1 MVTAHMLA
9 LGGTVESADEGRKL
23 AEKCLASGA
32 AWEKFKTLI
41 QVQGGDI
48 SFLENP
54 DRLPTAPLIEP
65 IASPRG
71 GYLSKIDARTVG
83 ETSVD
88 LGAGRATKSD
98 TIDHAV
104 GIEVLHNMGDYVE
117 QGQPVY
123 IVHANSKEHLEAAKE
138 RLLTAL
144 AWSDKPVEPL
154 PLFYEVV
161 GEK

>member
-1 MVTAHMLA
+1 M
-9 LGGTVESADEGRKL
+9 
-23 AEKCLASGA
+23 
-32 AWEKFKTLI
+32 
-41 QVQGGDI
+41 
-48 SFLENP
+48 
-54 DRLPTAPLIEP
+54 
-65 IASPRG
+65 
-71 GYLSKIDARTVG
+71 SKIDARTVG